1 VITAQVFR
9 LESWGSWLSPV
20 ECIAWGEPE
29 AFRVEDLAESTTPS
43 PDGLLL
49 WGREFDLLPTGTMA
63 NAHLMLHGILGVP
76 ARGIGATQMEIGA
89 TQMEITDDRVLM
101 VGTRGT
107 NTDDLI
113 PYQDLLLQLFSDLP
127 ISQHQKP

>member
-1 VITAQVFR
+1 
-9 LESWGSWLSPV
+9 
-20 ECIAWGEPE
+20 
-29 AFRVEDLAESTTPS
+29 
-43 PDGLLL
+43 
-49 WGREFDLLPTGTMA
+49 MA
-63 NAHLMLHGILGVP
+63 NAHLILHGILGVP
-76 ARGIGATQMEIGA
+76 AKEVGA